1 MNKKRL
7 LIIIGIVAAVVVV
20 AVVLDTMLA
29 NHQPAITNLIAE
41 PPRALPGGSSQI
53 SCSAVDTDGDELTY
67 NWSATGGEINGE
79 GATVTWTAPPSEGSY
94 DITVTV
100 LDGRGS
106 EVTDTKTI
114 EVRTNEPPVIDSL
127 TAGEL
132 WTLPLGSLNVT
143 CVASDPDSDE
153 LNYEWIT
160 VGGDITRTG
169 SIVTWTA
176 PEETGVYNITV
187 VVTDGY
193 GGSDTR
199 TQPISVV
206 TGQAPMIESLLVT
219 ADHCYLKTYSW
230 GYKVGRE
237 QEYHIECTAYH
248 SDGLHLSYQ
257 WESDGGE
264 VSEISADGS
273 MATWVAPDKY
283 VSELTITVTVSDSTG
298 NVVRK
303 SVTFQV
309 VSCSSCTFGC

>member
-20 AVVLDTMLA
+20 TVVLDTMLA

-41 PPRALPGGSSQI
+41 PQRALPGGSIQI
-53 SCSAVDTDGDELTY
+53 SCSAVDADGDELTY
-67 NWSATGGEINGE
+67 NWSASEGAIDGE
-79 GATVTWTAPPSEGSY
+79 GTTVTWKAPLATGSY
-94 DITVTV
+94 DISVTV
-100 LDGRGS
+100 SDDRGG
-106 EVTDTKTI
+106 EVTNTKTI
-114 EVRTNEPPVIDSL
+114 EVRTNKPPVIGSL

-132 WTLPLGSLNVT
+132 WALPSGSLNVT

-153 LNYEWIT
+153 LNYAWSTTGGNIT
-160 VGGDITRTG
+160 GTG
-169 SIVTWTA
+169 AVVIWTA
-176 PEETGVYNITV
+176 PEETGVCNITV

-248 SDGLHLSYQ
+248 ADGLHLSYQ
-257 WESDGGE
+257 WESDEGE
-264 VSEISADGS
+264 FLDISEDGS

-283 VSELTITVTVSDSTG
+283 VSELPITVAVSDSTG

-303 SVTFQV
+303 SVTFEV

>member
-7 LIIIGIVAAVVVV
+7 LIIIGIVVGVVVV

-41 PPRALPGGSSQI
+41 PQRVLPGGSSQI
-53 SCSAVDTDGDELTY
+53 SCSAVDADGDELTY
-67 NWSATGGEINGE
+67 NWSASE
-79 GATVTWTAPPSEGSY
+79 GAIVAEGPTATWKAPLALGSY
-94 DITVTV
+94 DISVTV
-100 LDGRGS
+100 SDDRSG
-106 EVTDTKTI
+106 EVTKTVTI

-132 WTLPLGSLNVT
+132 WTLPSGSLNVT
-143 CVASDPDSDE
+143 CIASDPDSDE

-160 VGGDITRTG
+160 GGGDITRTG
-169 SIVTWTA
+169 PIVTWTA

-237 QEYHIECTAYH
+237 QEYHIECIAYH
-248 SDGLHLSYQ
+248 ADGLHLSYQ
-257 WESDGGE
+257 WESDEGE
-264 VSEISADGS
+264 FSEISEDGS
-273 MATWVAPDKY
+273 MATWVAPDEY

-298 NVVRK
+298 NVVMK
-303 SVTFQV
+303 SVTLQV